1 MTLEGGGQVRWSITG
16 ASGTTPTQAVTSAAP
31 EETQVPDLT
40 GGPVAVALVD
50 HALVDQALVAVAM
63 AGDVVRVDRYST
75 RPGAA
80 RPEQPYQPLS
90 HM

>member
-1 MTLEGGGQVRWSITG
+1 MTPADMQQLLITHAPRVPG
-16 ASGTTPTQAVTSAAP
+16 IGHRASGIADAGKRSDDSPYGPTVT
-31 EETQVPDLT
+31 
-40 GGPVAVALVD
+40 
-50 HALVDQALVAVAM
+50 LVAVAM